1 MASYLRQ
8 RQKLV
13 DAALDKYVPRRD
25 YFPAKLH
32 SAVRHSLFSGGKRLR
47 PIMLLAAAE
56 ACGGDPKAVM
66 PAACALECIH
76 TYSLIH
82 DDLPAMDNDDLRRGQ
97 PTCHKVFGEAA
108 AILAGDGLLTF
119 AFELLTRVQAPLPA
133 VAAAVKLLAQAS
145 GMAGMVGGQM
155 ADIDA
160 EGQELSLPVLQY
172 IHTHKTGRLIQAAA
186 LMGGIL
192 TGAPAGR
199 LRALA
204 TFGETIGLAFQIAD
218 DVLNVV
224 GDPERLGKSTGTDDA
239 RGKATYPAYFG
250 LEESRRQAQALLE
263 RGLAALAPF
272 GRRAAPLRALANY
285 IVQRE
290 V

>member
-1 MASYLRQ
+1 MRQ
-8 RQKLV
+8 RGQLV
-13 DAALDKYVPRRD
+13 DAALDKFVPRRD

-47 PIMLLAAAE
+47 PVLVLAAAE
-56 ACGGDPKAVM
+56 ACGGSARDVL

-82 DDLPAMDNDDLRRGQ
+82 DDLPAMDDDDLRRGQ

-108 AILAGDGLLTF
+108 AILAGDGLLTL
-119 AFELLTRVQAPLPA
+119 AFELMARCPVRDDRQL
-133 VAAAVKLLAQAS
+133 AAIRLLAQAS

-160 EGQELSLPVLQY
+160 EGEEVSLPLLQY
-172 IHTHKTGRLIQAAA
+172 IHTHKTGRLIQASV
-186 LMGGIL
+186 LIGG
-192 TGAPAGR
+192 
-199 LRALA
+199 ALA
-204 TFGETIGLAFQIAD
+204 GGTPAQLKALGVFGETMGLAFQIAD
-218 DVLNVV
+218 DILNVV
-224 GDPERLGKSTGTDDA
+224 GTQEQLGKSTGTDSA

-263 RGLAALAPF
+263 RGLAALEPF
-272 GRRAAPLRALANY
+272 GRRAAPLRALANFT
-285 IVQRE
+285 VQRE

>member
-47 PIMLLAAAE
+47 PVMLLAAAE